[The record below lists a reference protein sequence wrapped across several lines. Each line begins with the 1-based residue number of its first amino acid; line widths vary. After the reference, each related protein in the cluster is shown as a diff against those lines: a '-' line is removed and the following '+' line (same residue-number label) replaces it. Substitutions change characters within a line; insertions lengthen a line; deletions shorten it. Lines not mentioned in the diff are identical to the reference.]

1 MNIAPRRAAAAQRL
15 ALRFAPVAAL
25 AILCALPSAAY
36 AAPEEI
42 EVYQDD
48 MKEPGKWGV
57 DVHNNYVFSGRRT
70 PAYPGEQPPGKVY
83 RLTPEFTYGWTPQ
96 LELGFYV
103 LPTRSAQGDFH
114 ADGGKLRIKYI
125 APHNE
130 DAGWFWGGNLEV
142 GSTSRRVSETRW
154 TAELKGI
161 LGYRQ
166 APWTLAVNPNIDWSI
181 SRGGGPAAAD
191 LDFKVSYD
199 IGNKTGIGVESYNE
213 LGAAKHLS
221 LSSDN
226 GRILYAVVDKEFGKF
241 DLNAGI
247 GRGLTAA
254 SDRWVLKFIVG
265 TTF

>member
-1 MNIAPRRAAAAQRL
+1 MNIALPRAAAAPRL
-15 ALRFAPVAAL
+15 APRFAPIAAL
-25 AILCALPSAAY
+25 AILSALTSPAF

-42 EVYQDD
+42 EVYTDD
-48 MKEPGKWGV
+48 MREVGKWGV
-57 DVHNNYVFSGRRT
+57 DVHNSYVFSGRRT

-83 RLTPEFTYGWTPQ
+83 RLTPEFTYGWTKQ
-96 LELGFYV
+96 LELGLYV
-103 LPTRSAQGDFH
+103 LTSRNAQGDFH
-114 ADGGKLRIKYI
+114 ADGRKVRIRYI

-130 DAGWFWGGNLEV
+130 EAGWFWGGNFEV

-166 APWTLAVNPNIDWSI
+166 GPWLLAVNPNFDWSI
-181 SRGGGPAAAD
+181 SHGGGPAEAD
-191 LDFKVSYD
+191 VDFKVSYD
-199 IGNKTGIGVESYNE
+199 IGNKTSVGIESYNE

-221 LSSDN
+221 LSSGN